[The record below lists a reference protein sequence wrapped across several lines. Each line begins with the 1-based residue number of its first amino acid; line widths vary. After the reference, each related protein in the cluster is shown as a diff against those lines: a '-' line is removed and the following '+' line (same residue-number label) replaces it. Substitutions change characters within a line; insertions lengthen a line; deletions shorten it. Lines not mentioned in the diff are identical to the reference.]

1 MNPARPLPIAALA
14 VPLLALAVP
23 AAAQQADSLDIIHV
37 PPIVVTASRV
47 ETPTEEV
54 ANAITVVTRA
64 EMERRQLRTVEEAL
78 RTVPGVSLIR
88 SGGPGG
94 TTTIF
99 IRGASSE
106 HALVLLDGIELNDV
120 SLPAGGYDFAT
131 LGTAGVERI
140 EILRGPQSTVHGSNA
155 LGGVVNIITRRGD
168 GEPRVEAAV
177 EGGSFGT
184 VAGTAAVLGSRGG
197 WSWFAAATRTT
208 TDGFSAA
215 PERLGNDEDD
225 ASRTTAI
232 DVRLDSGTGSAT
244 LSLVGHFDDSATD
257 IDQAGP
263 DGDDPNRRLE
273 DRETALRAEVRIGEA
288 GDRWRPELSLSWT
301 EHDRLSLDDPDP
313 EHSQTM
319 ERGDFEGTSWKL
331 SWVNAID
338 LGVSD
343 LVIGAET
350 ERERAVTSFE
360 SDGPF
365 GPFESEFPEQSAST
379 TGAFAETR
387 VRPTDAF
394 VLATGVRVD
403 DHERFGATVTGR
415 VAPVFLVGSTGTR
428 LRATAGTGFKAP
440 SLFQLHDPA
449 FGDPGLDAER
459 SRGWDVGI
467 DQPVASDRVRLSA
480 TWFRT
485 NYEDLIVFG
494 TEGYRNESEATTR
507 GLETTASAVFGPS
520 LGIAASY
527 TYTRAKSETGADRG
541 LDLIRRPRHQGS
553 LTIDW
558 TPERGPEVS
567 LGLRRVGDREDVDFT
582 IFPSERVTLD
592 AYTIARIAAAWDV
605 TDRVRLTGRIENLFD
620 ADYEEV
626 LDFGTPRR
634 AAYVGV
640 AYRP

>member
-1 MNPARPLPIAALA
+1 MSLVHPLPIAALA
-14 VPLLALAVP
+14 VPLFALALP
-23 AAAQQADSLDIIHV
+23 AAAQEADSLGVVHV
-37 PPIVVTASRV
+37 PAIVVTVSRV

-54 ANAITVVTRA
+54 ANAITVVTR
-64 EMERRQLRTVEEAL
+64 EEIERRQLRTVEEAL
-78 RTVPGVSLIR
+78 RAVPGVSLVR

-94 TTTIF
+94 TTTVF

-120 SLPAGGYDFAT
+120 SLPSGGYDFAT

-168 GEPRVEAAV
+168 GEPRVEAAI

-184 VAGTAAVLGSRGG
+184 LAGTAAVLGSRGG
-197 WSWFAAATRTT
+197 WSWFAAATRRA
-208 TDGFSAA
+208 TDGISAA
-215 PERLGNDEDD
+215 PERLGNVEDD
-225 ASRTTAI
+225 ASRTTGV
-232 DVRLDSGTGSAT
+232 DVRLDGRAGPAA
-244 LSLVGHFDDSATD
+244 LSVVGHYDDSATD
-257 IDQAGP
+257 IDQSGP

-273 DRETALRAEVRIGEA
+273 DRETAVRAELRVGET

-301 EHDRLSLDDPDP
+301 EHDRASLDDPDP
-313 EHSQTM
+313 DHPQTM

-331 SWVNAID
+331 SWVNDLD

-343 LVIGAET
+343 LVVGAET
-350 ERERAVTSFE
+350 EQERAVTSFE

-365 GPFESEFPEQSAST
+365 GPFESEFPEHSART
-379 TGAFAETR
+379 TGAFAEAR
-387 VRPTDAF
+387 ARPTDAF
-394 VLATGVRVD
+394 VLAAGARVD

-415 VAPVFLVGSTGTR
+415 VAPVILLESTGTR

-449 FGDPGLDAER
+449 FGDPGLDPEH

-467 DQPVASDRVRLSA
+467 DQRVASDRVRLSA

-485 NYEDLIVFG
+485 NYEGLIVFG
-494 TEGYRNESEATTR
+494 AEGFRNEDEATTR
-507 GLETTASAVFGPS
+507 GLETTASAVLGPA
-520 LGIAASY
+520 LRVLASY
-527 TYTRAKSETGADRG
+527 TYTRAEAETGADAGR
-541 LDLIRRPRHQGS
+541 DLIRRPRHQGS

-558 TPERGPEVS
+558 APERGPQVS

-582 IFPSERVTLD
+582 TFPSERVTLD
-592 AYTIARIAAAWDV
+592 AYTIARIAAAWDA
-605 TDRVRLTGRIENLFD
+605 TDRIRLTGRIENLFD
-620 ADYEEV
+620 AEYEEV
-626 LDFGTPRR
+626 LDFGTAGR

>member
-184 VAGTAAVLGSRGG
+184 IAGTAAVLGSRGG

-301 EHDRLSLDDPDP
+301 EHDRVSLDDPDP
-313 EHSQTM
+313 DRPQTM

-331 SWVNAID
+331 
-338 LGVSD
+338 
-343 LVIGAET
+343 
-350 ERERAVTSFE
+350 
-360 SDGPF
+360 
-365 GPFESEFPEQSAST
+365 
-379 TGAFAETR
+379 
-387 VRPTDAF
+387 
-394 VLATGVRVD
+394 
-403 DHERFGATVTGR
+403 
-415 VAPVFLVGSTGTR
+415 
-428 LRATAGTGFKAP
+428 
-440 SLFQLHDPA
+440 
-449 FGDPGLDAER
+449 
-459 SRGWDVGI
+459 
-467 DQPVASDRVRLSA
+467 
-480 TWFRT
+480 
-485 NYEDLIVFG
+485 
-494 TEGYRNESEATTR
+494 
-507 GLETTASAVFGPS
+507 
-520 LGIAASY
+520 
-527 TYTRAKSETGADRG
+527 
-541 LDLIRRPRHQGS
+541 
-553 LTIDW
+553 
-558 TPERGPEVS
+558 
-567 LGLRRVGDREDVDFT
+567 
-582 IFPSERVTLD
+582 
-592 AYTIARIAAAWDV
+592 
-605 TDRVRLTGRIENLFD
+605 
-620 ADYEEV
+620 
-626 LDFGTPRR
+626 
-634 AAYVGV
+634 
-640 AYRP
+640 

>member
-1 MNPARPLPIAALA
+1 MNLVHPLPMAALA
-14 VPLLALAVP
+14 VPLLALALP
-23 AAAQQADSLDIIHV
+23 AAAQEADSLGIVHV
-37 PPIVVTASRV
+37 PPIVVTVSRV

-54 ANAITVVTRA
+54 ANAITVVTR
-64 EMERRQLRTVEEAL
+64 EEIERRQFRTVEDAL
-78 RTVPGVSLIR
+78 RTVPGVSLVR

-94 TTTIF
+94 TTTVF

-131 LGTAGVERI
+131 LGTAAVERI

-155 LGGVVNIITRRGD
+155 LGGVVNILTRRGD
-168 GEPRVEAAV
+168 GEPRVEAAI

-184 VAGTAAVLGSRGG
+184 LAGTAAVLGSRGG
-197 WSWFAAATRTT
+197 WSWFAAATRST

-215 PERLGNDEDD
+215 PERLGNDEND
-225 ASRTTAI
+225 ASRTTGV
-232 DVRLDSGTGSAT
+232 DLRLDGHAGPAA

-263 DGDDPNRRLE
+263 EGDDPNRRLE
-273 DRETALRAEVRIGEA
+273 DRETAVRAELRVGEA
-288 GDRWRPELSLSWT
+288 GDRWRPELSLNWT
-301 EHDRLSLDDPDP
+301 EHDRASLDDPDP
-313 EHSQTM
+313 DHPQTM

-331 SWVNAID
+331 SWVNDLD

-365 GPFESEFPEQSAST
+365 GPFESEFPEHSART
-379 TGAFAETR
+379 TGVFAEAR
-387 VRPTDAF
+387 ARPSDAF
-394 VLATGVRVD
+394 VLAAGARVD

-415 VAPVFLVGSTGTR
+415 VAPVLIVESTGTR
-428 LRATAGTGFKAP
+428 VRATAGTGFKAP

-449 FGDPGLDAER
+449 FGDPGLDPEH

-485 NYEDLIVFG
+485 NYEGLIVFG
-494 TEGYRNESEATTR
+494 SEGYRNEDEATTR
-507 GLETTASAVFGPS
+507 GLETMASAVLGPACES
-520 LGIAASY
+520 SPAIP
-527 TYTRAKSETGADRG
+527 TRGRRRKRVSISSGARAT
-541 LDLIRRPRHQGS
+541 R
-553 LTIDW
+553 
-558 TPERGPEVS
+558 ERGRS
-567 LGLRRVGDREDVDFT
+567 
-582 IFPSERVTLD
+582 
-592 AYTIARIAAAWDV
+592 
-605 TDRVRLTGRIENLFD
+605 TGRPSGD
-620 ADYEEV
+620 
-626 LDFGTPRR
+626 PRCRSGCAGSAIGRTSTSPRSR
-634 AAYVGV
+634 ASG
-640 AYRP
+640 